1 MDLCLLYISAWGK
14 IDQKHDSKFN
24 FTFKYEYV
32 CNKNKRAKLLT
43 SINSQ
48 FDIPNKAKHSACK
61 TSVSVLLVYEYE
73 WTLQI

>member
-1 MDLCLLYISAWGK
+1 MS
-14 IDQKHDSKFN
+14 SRN
-24 FTFKYEYV
+24 KY
-32 CNKNKRAKLLT
+32 KRAKLLN

-73 WTLQI
+73 WKLQI